1 MESNNISQPS
11 KNETGYIIVK
21 VSTARGVIPLENA
34 SVSIRGDTPETS
46 SIIYSTSTNSDGL
59 TEKIALPTPA
69 KSLSES
75 PENLKPYATYNIDV
89 FKDGYI
95 PLYLRNVPVFASVLS
110 VQPAVMVPINSA
122 ENNILMPK
130 DVQLYSERE
139 NPNL

>member
-11 KNETGYIIVK
+11 RTETGYIIVK

-34 SVSIRGDTPETS
+34 AVSIRGDTPETS
-46 SIIYSTSTNSDGL
+46 AIIYSTSTNSDGL

-69 KSLSES
+69 KNLSES
-75 PENLKPYATYNIDV
+75 PENSKPYATYDIDV

-95 PLYLRNVPVFASVLS
+95 PLYFRSVPVFASVLS
-110 VQPAVMVPINSA
+110 VQPAVMVPVNSA
-122 ENNILMPK
+122 ENNILMPR
-130 DVQLYSERE
+130 DIQPYAERE